1 METRPGEG
9 VMKEERFPQGR
20 FVGRFGI
27 SEDNI
32 TGREKKRNEAH
43 LLNSKRND

>member
-20 FVGRFGI
+20 LVGRFGI
-27 SEDNI
+27 SESNI
-32 TGREKKRNEAH
+32 TGRKKKERKKLHRLHA
-43 LLNSKRND
+43 